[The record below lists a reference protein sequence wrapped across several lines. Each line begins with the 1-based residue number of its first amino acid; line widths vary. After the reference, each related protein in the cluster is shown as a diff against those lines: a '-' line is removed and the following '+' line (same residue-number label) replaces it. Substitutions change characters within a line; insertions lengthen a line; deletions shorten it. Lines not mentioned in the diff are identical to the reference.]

1 MKKLQVAF
9 AALAAV
15 AGIGG
20 AYASTHKSSDAA
32 RVGTIYNWYTVG
44 GNSFVLAG
52 TTVTA
57 KTLICPANN
66 SIKCARGTVG
76 GVIKV
81 TLLGKQ

>member
-20 AYASTHKSSDAA
+20 AYASTHSNDVA
-32 RVGTIYNWYTVG
+32 RVGTVFNWYTVNG
-44 GNSFVLAG
+44 QYRLTG

-57 KTLICPANN
+57 RLKSCPVSGAKVCLKGTAPSKTA
-66 SIKCARGTVG
+66 
-76 GVIKV
+76 
-81 TLLGKQ
+81 TLFKP